1 MLCGSNTKLSNVFIM
16 NLHSLCRYLITGLR
30 VCQVS
35 CIKRTS
41 ARFAVGRLL
50 SLGSNEMK
58 GGVHYC
64 RQVLVW
70 NLLSK
75 GRSQTQVAKELGI
88 TQSTVSKEINIALA
102 AIRGWAGREAEDW
115 RNHQLLIIG
124 EQISEI
130 IDDTVVEPEM
140 MFEEGGEP
148 ALTRGVN
155 RWVISPSEA
164 AKIRNMARITLAKYL
179 EHQAKL
185 LSLVVE
191 RKEIAIDK
199 RVVIGVLGPEGDR
212 LLEMI

>member
-1 MLCGSNTKLSNVFIM
+1 MDMKSAA
-16 NLHSLCRYLITGLR
+16 LIKSAT
-30 VCQVS
+30 QVALTE
-35 CIKRTS
+35 K
-41 ARFAVGRLL
+41 
-50 SLGSNEMK
+50 
-58 GGVHYC
+58 
-64 RQVLVW
+64 QVLVW

-88 TQSTVSKEINIALA
+88 TQSTVSKEINVALA

-124 EQISEI
+124 EQISKI
-130 IDDTVVEPEM
+130 IDDTTVEPEM
-140 MFEEGGEP
+140 MLEEGGEP
-148 ALTRGVN
+148 ALTRGGVN

-191 RKEIAIDK
+191 KKEIAIDQ